1 MNESNCGATRPP
13 GAPPPTD
20 GAGRGVD
27 DGERLAYIDGLKA
40 QIRNGVY
47 RPDVRDLARSLAS
60 MLVRNL

>member
-1 MNESNCGATRPP
+1 MNEQNCGASRPP
-13 GAPPPTD
+13 GGPPLVD
-20 GAGRGVD
+20 GAVRDAGET
-27 DGERLAYIDGLKA
+27 ERLAYIDGLKA